1 MSHYDWSKFVL
12 KVDIRATPMA
22 VYNAWATQANLESWF
37 LRKAI
42 FTTPD
47 GKIRD
52 ENTTVHPGDTYL
64 WRWHGYDDK
73 NQETGKILDLNGKD
87 HFKFTFAGTCEVIVT
102 CKLQEGRT
110 IMELVQEKIPT
121 DEISKVRLHLGCNN
135 GWTFY
140 MANLKSIMEGGLDLR
155 NKNVNIKG
163 VVTS

>member
-1 MSHYDWSKFVL
+1 MSHYDWSKFSL
-12 KVDIRATPMA
+12 KVDIRATPISA
-22 VYNAWATQANLESWF
+22 YNAWVTQANLESWF

-47 GKIRD
+47 GKIRND
-52 ENTTVHPGDTYL
+52 VTPVQPGDTYL
-64 WRWHGYDDK
+64 WKWHGYDDK
-73 NQETGKILDLNGKD
+73 TQEKGKVLDLNGKD
-87 HFKFTFAGTCEVIVT
+87 LFKFTFAGNCEVTVT

-110 IMELVQEKIPT
+110 IMELIQEKIPT

-140 MANLKSIMEGGLDLR
+140 LANLKSIMEGGLDLR
-155 NKNVNIKG
+155 NKNANIKN

>member
-1 MSHYDWSKFVL
+1 MSHYDWSKFL
-12 KVDIRATPMA
+12 LRVDVRATPGA
-22 VYNAWATQANLESWF
+22 VYNAWATQSNLESWF
-37 LRKAI
+37 LRKAL

-47 GKIRD
+47 GKIRE
-52 ENTTVHPGDTYL
+52 ENDAVQPGDTYL

-73 NQETGKILDLNGKD
+73 TQEKGKILDLNGKD
-87 HFKFTFAGTCEVIVT
+87 LFKFTFAGTCEVTVT

-155 NKNVNIKG
+155 NKNVNIKK

>member
-12 KVDIRATPMA
+12 RVDIRATPLA
-22 VYNAWATQANLESWF
+22 VYNAWTTQANLESWF
-37 LRKAI
+37 LRRAI
-42 FTTPD
+42 YTTPD
-47 GKIRD
+47 GKMRD
-52 ENTTVHPGDTYL
+52 ENGLIQPGDTYI

-73 NQETGKILDLNGKD
+73 NEEKGKVLDLNGKD
-87 HFKFTFAGTCEVIVT
+87 LFKFSFAGECEVTVT
-102 CKLQEGRT
+102 CKIQEGRT

-140 MANLKSIMEGGLDLR
+140 LANLKSVMEGGLDLR
-155 NKNVNIKG
+155 NRNVNIKN

>member
-1 MSHYDWSKFVL
+1 MSHYDWSKFSL
-12 KVDIRATPMA
+12 KIDIKAAPIA
-22 VYNAWATQANLESWF
+22 AYHAWSTQANLESWF

-47 GKIRD
+47 GKIR
-52 ENTTVHPGDTYL
+52 EEAEHVKPGDAYV
-64 WRWHGYDDK
+64 WKWHGYDDK
-73 NQETGKILDLNGKD
+73 TQEKGRILDLNGKD
-87 HFKFTFAGTCEVIVT
+87 LFKFSFAGDCEVTVT
-102 CKLQEGRT
+102 FKLQEGRT

-155 NKNVNIKG
+155 NKNINIKN
-163 VVTS
+163 VVSS

>member
-1 MSHYDWSKFVL
+1 MSHYDWSKFKL
-12 KVDIRATPMA
+12 KVDIRATPIA

-37 LRKAI
+37 LRKAL

-47 GKIRD
+47 GKLRH
-52 ENTTVHPGDTYL
+52 ENAPVQPGDTYL

-73 NQETGKILDLNGKD
+73 TQEKGTILDLNGKD
-87 HFKFTFAGTCEVIVT
+87 FFKFSFAGLCEVSIT
-102 CKLQEGRT
+102 CKLIEGRT
-110 IMELVQEKIPT
+110 IMELNQEKIPT

-140 MANLKSIMEGGLDLR
+140 LANLKSIMEGGLDLR
-155 NKNVNIKG
+155 NKNVNIKN